1 VVPTEETKGE
11 EEEMRQTLAR
21 RRFLLAGTGLAGA
34 ALLAAC
40 GQAAPT
46 AAPTAAPAATKPAE
60 AAAAKPTVAAA
71 KPAAASGA
79 KVKVNYW
86 SHDFKPRVELDKKYF
101 PEFQQKYPN
110 VEAVDYDTAPGNYN
124 DKLQTAMAAG
134 TGPDLYNLFDGLAPS
149 FIDRGFAAEIDYSA
163 IGVVSPDALI
173 DQYAWK
179 GVLDGYKWKGKY
191 YGIPNEVSNYC
202 THINPKLYK
211 AAGLDP
217 EKDWPKTWEDLAA
230 IGPKLTKREG
240 DKLTQ
245 RAWDFDY
252 KSAIRWVL
260 KLGGQAYQLGGPI
273 MSPDGTEAYLNKPHT
288 VEALRSVGEWVN
300 KLNLGG
306 PAYQDINDS
315 FVAETAA
322 MMALGSWFAPNW
334 KDKNPDLFQSYVVKA
349 YPRYKDAKNDHGVH
363 NYAYS
368 HMVNPKSS
376 SDVQKAAWQLAYFLD
391 SYPAPYLQATG
402 LLVPKKALVDSP
414 EFKSVKYLDV
424 FVTDMGKSTYELRS
438 TEYNEVAE
446 ALKRGVDR
454 VVAENGDPQ
463 KSLDQTQKEVED
475 IIRKK

>member
-1 VVPTEETKGE
+1 MLYPT
-11 EEEMRQTLAR
+11 QPPDR
-21 RRFLLAGTGLAGA
+21 RAQERKDRWAQPCHGA
-34 ALLAAC
+34 VSCSRGAVWPPRRC
-40 GQAAPT
+40 WR
-46 AAPTAAPAATKPAE
+46 PAAKPTE

-71 KPAAASGA
+71 PAQAGGG
-79 KVKVNYW
+79 KIKLNYW
-86 SHDFKPRVELDKKYF
+86 SHDFAPRVQLDKKYF
-101 PEFQQKYPN
+101 PDFLSKYPN
-110 VEAVDYDTAPGNYN
+110 VETVEYDTSPGNYN

-149 FIDRGFAAEIDYSA
+149 FIDRGFAAEIDYAA
-163 IGVVSPDALI
+163 IGVASPEALI

-230 IGPKLTKREG
+230 IGPKLTKTEG
-240 DKLTQ
+240 DKLAQ

-288 VEALRSVGEWVN
+288 VQALTWVGDWVN
-300 KLNLGG
+300 KLKLGG

-368 HMVNPKSS
+368 HMVNAKATPEA
-376 SDVQKAAWQLAYFLD
+376 QKASWQLAYFLD
-391 SYPAPYLQATG
+391 SYPAQYLQATG
-402 LLVPKKALVDSP
+402 LLVPKKVLVDSP

-438 TEYNEVAE
+438 TEYNEVSE

-454 VVAENGDPQ
+454 VVAENADPQ